1 VSTTVP
7 HMRDFVVAIGLVL
20 VIEGLILAAFPN
32 RVRDA
37 LETMR
42 LTPDQQLRAVG
53 LIAAVAGLA
62 VIWWMRA

>member
-1 VSTTVP
+1 
-7 HMRDFVVAIGLVL
+7 MKDFIVAIGLVL

-42 LTPDQQLRAVG
+42 VTPDQQLRIVG
-53 LIAAVAGLA
+53 IAAAVAGLA
-62 VIWWMRA
+62 VIWWMRG

>member
-1 VSTTVP
+1 
-7 HMRDFVVAIGLVL
+7 MKDLIVAIGLVL

-42 LTPDQQLRAVG
+42 LTPDQQLRIVG

-62 VIWWMRA
+62 VIWWMRG

>member
-1 VSTTVP
+1 
-7 HMRDFVVAIGLVL
+7 MRDFIVAIGLVL
-20 VIEGLILAAFPN
+20 VIEGLILAAFPG

-42 LTPDQQLRAVG
+42 LTPDQQLRIVG

-62 VIWWMRA
+62 VIWWMRG